1 MDLDGITLESKTP
14 LLQICQNVPELWSM
28 SFEQNRI
35 HAACIMYVLTL
46 CQELNTVDSPMFYF
60 TYFFNT

>member
-1 MDLDGITLESKTP
+1 MGLLLSQKPLCYKFAKMYQNCEVCLLNKT
-14 LLQICQNVPELWSM
+14 EL
-28 SFEQNRI
+28 I